1 VAGVVNAKKKG
12 GREGGRERETIS
24 LPACGCRGVVQLSVD
39 FLEAEIFFLL
49 YHMHMVFF
57 GG

>member
-1 VAGVVNAKKKG
+1 
-12 GREGGRERETIS
+12 
-24 LPACGCRGVVQLSVD
+24 VVQLSVD
-39 FLEAEIFFLL
+39 FLEAENFFLL